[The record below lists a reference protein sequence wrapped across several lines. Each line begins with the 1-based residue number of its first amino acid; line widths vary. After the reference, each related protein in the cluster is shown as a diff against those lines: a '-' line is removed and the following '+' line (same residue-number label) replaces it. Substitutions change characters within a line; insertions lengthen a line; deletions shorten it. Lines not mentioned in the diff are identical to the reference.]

1 MIYLDNAATSLF
13 RNNFVDE
20 AVNTALNSYGN
31 PGRGAHAPALDAAR
45 GIYKA
50 RRLTAE
56 LFHAESPSRIAFC
69 LNATEALN
77 IAVQTMLE
85 PGDHVLST
93 ECEHN
98 SVLRPLY
105 MMRARGVESDLL
117 PADEYGRLDYGDFAR
132 LLKPNTKAVIITHV
146 SNVTGNITDLDFVA
160 DFARRHGLLLI
171 VDAAQSAGHLPV
183 DVQGMGIDVLCFSGH
198 KGLQGPQ
205 GTGGIY
211 IREGISPRPF
221 KAGGT
226 GVQSFLEQQP
236 PEMPTVLEAGT
247 PNGHGLAGMSRGIEY
262 ILRRGAEAIR
272 LEEHKLMRIF
282 SEKLQGIPNI
292 KIYGDP
298 DTAKR
303 SSIVTLNIEGL
314 DSGTVSDMLWNEF
327 QICVRG
333 GVHCAPLM
341 HRALGTAERG
351 AVRFSFSTANDEED
365 ALKAAEAVAFI
376 AARAAE

>member
-13 RNNFVDE
+13 RGGQVGE
-20 AVNTALNSYGN
+20 AVNKALGSYGS
-31 PGRGAHAPALDAAR
+31 PGRGSHKPALDAAR
-45 GIYKA
+45 GIYEA
-50 RRLTAE
+50 RRLTAR

-85 PGDHVLST
+85 PGCHVLST
-93 ECEHN
+93 QCEHN

-105 MMRARGVESDLL
+105 MMRERGVESDLL
-117 PADEYGRLDYGDFAR
+117 PADGYGRLDYRDFAR
-132 LLKPNTKAVIITHV
+132 LLKPNTRAVIITHV
-146 SNVTGNITDLDFVA
+146 SNVTGNITDLAFAA
-160 DFARRHGLLLI
+160 DFARSHGLLLI
-171 VDAAQSAGHLPV
+171 VDAAQSAGHLPI

-211 IREGISPRPF
+211 IREGINPRPF

-247 PNGHGLAGMSRGIEY
+247 PNGHGLAGMGRGVEY
-262 ILRRGAEAIR
+262 ILRRGVDSIHAHEQ
-272 LEEHKLMRIF
+272 KLMEIF
-282 SEKLQGIPNI
+282 TGKLRYLPNI
-292 KIYGDP
+292 RFYGDP
-298 DTAKR
+298 DLTKR
-303 SSIVTLNIEGL
+303 SSIVALNIDGL
-314 DSGTVSDMLWNEF
+314 DSGTASDLLWNEF
-327 QICVRG
+327 AVCVRG

-341 HRALGTAERG
+341 HRALGTAEQG
-351 AVRFSFSTANDEED
+351 AVRFSFGPENDEED
-365 ALKAAEAVAFI
+365 ALAAAEAVAFI
-376 AARAAE
+376 ASGAAK